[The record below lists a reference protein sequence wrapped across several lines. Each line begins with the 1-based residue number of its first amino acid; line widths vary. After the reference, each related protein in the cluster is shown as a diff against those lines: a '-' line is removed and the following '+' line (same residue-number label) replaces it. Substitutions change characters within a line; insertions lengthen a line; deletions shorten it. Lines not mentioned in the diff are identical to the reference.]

1 MSSFNTSCHCDS
13 SLVPLWNSDSGKIRN
28 KYSLPV
34 KQFKYGSFFS
44 EYQAAKVTIGNLR
57 CVGQYKSE
65 PQLVSTCTSL
75 KKGGTSAD
83 GFYMLKDAPEDTL
96 KPGFC
101 ALSKNG
107 YTEEELR
114 METESSSQFEKIT
127 FNIMSF
133 ECSSCTRTQNFRSGK
148 YMHGDTYHWISSIE
162 VHSPTEHPYIS
173 IDKEEGSLL
182 FHTEGLYLII
192 WKSIHHQLYL
202 ENIRIAEEQ
211 QAIKWIE
218 ANQKIRFK
226 TSFNHKGYGAQFSVI
241 RMR

>member
-1 MSSFNTSCHCDS
+1 M
-13 SLVPLWNSDSGKIRN
+13 
-28 KYSLPV
+28 
-34 KQFKYGSFFS
+34 
-44 EYQAAKVTIGNLR
+44 
-57 CVGQYKSE
+57 
-65 PQLVSTCTSL
+65 
-75 KKGGTSAD
+75 
-83 GFYMLKDAPEDTL
+83 

-133 ECSSCTRTQNFRSGK
+133 ECSSCTKNSRPRSGMYTVPK
-148 YMHGDTYHWISSIE
+148 SDTYHWISSIE

-173 IDKEEGSLL
+173 IDKEEGSFL

-192 WKSIHHQLYL
+192 WKSVHHQLYL
-202 ENIRIAEEQ
+202 GNIRIAEEQ

-218 ANQKIRFK
+218 AKQKIRFK
-226 TSFNHKGYGAQFSVI
+226 TSYNQKGYGAQFSVK
-241 RMR
+241 RMS

>member
-1 MSSFNTSCHCDS
+1 M
-13 SLVPLWNSDSGKIRN
+13 
-28 KYSLPV
+28 
-34 KQFKYGSFFS
+34 
-44 EYQAAKVTIGNLR
+44 
-57 CVGQYKSE
+57 
-65 PQLVSTCTSL
+65 
-75 KKGGTSAD
+75 
-83 GFYMLKDAPEDTL
+83 

-127 FNIMSF
+127 FNIKSF
-133 ECSSCTRTQNFRSGK
+133 ECSSCTKNHRSGNV
-148 YMHGDTYHWISSIE
+148 YNAYINGDTYHWISSIE

-173 IDKEEGSLL
+173 IDKEEGSFL

-218 ANQKIRFK
+218 VNQKIRFK